1 MSVAARSIV
10 RPPNAHIRTVVLT
23 GAIFLVM
30 AVFPA
35 LAAAESCTY
44 NAGTKAVSA
53 TIDPGGDATL
63 VVVGGALH
71 FGATPSA
78 CGAATTT
85 NTDSISITGGAGTL
99 ESLTL
104 DESGGGFGPGAA
116 TETNFPEIEMTV
128 ALGDAGDELLVIGT
142 SANDNM
148 AMGASGFSFNN
159 DGDVDVTFSPFPGH
173 VEVRGGGGVN
183 FLTGRGGWGAGLA
196 YAGNVTLIAGD
207 LGDELNGGNGHD
219 ELVGGA
225 GNDVMNGNA
234 GDDRLEGNGA
244 NDKLSGGE
252 GKDFMVGG
260 PGADTFTGGF
270 GNDLLVAHDGQADT
284 SINGGGDTDIA
295 YYDPGLDP
303 TPSATETA
311 IPAAPSES
319 CSYDAGTH
327 AVTARIAL
335 GSEATLKV
343 AANGE
348 LLFGFVPT
356 ACGAATTTNTD
367 SIQVLGAPGA
377 AESFTLDMSE
387 GFLGPGF
394 TSEFNLPEIEMAMSL
409 GDSTDEMTVIG
420 TAGNDTF
427 APGQNGMALNTD
439 GDVDVTW
446 TPNPGVF
453 PIEIQGRDGDDFI
466 NGRGQ
471 GGAGLAYLGPLL
483 ITGGL
488 GNDELVGS
496 HSSDE
501 IYGGEGNDIIF
512 SHQLNDLVDGGP
524 GDDAITSGEGND
536 HLIGGP
542 GADNLN
548 AGFGNDFLDAD
559 DNQTDTQI
567 HGGPDT
573 DTAYYDGAG
582 IDPAPIAVE
591 NAIADP
597 GQEPPPPPPP
607 PPAGA
612 CEYRAATQAVVASMP
627 TSGTATLAVVGGEI
641 RFGETPVACGVA
653 TTTNTDSVEIL
664 GVSGAAEH
672 LTLDQS
678 AGLLAPGA
686 TGESNTP
693 EIELSLKLGDAADE
707 LIVVGTAA
715 NDTFAAGLSGVS
727 LNSDG
732 DVDITFDVLPGEIDF
747 SGGGG
752 VNFLTGRGGF
762 GAGLAYAG
770 VLTLIGG
777 DLGDE
782 LNGGN
787 GNDVIVGGAGND
799 VINGNAGNDQISGG
813 GGNDSIAGGD
823 GNDTIVGGAGI
834 DTLNGGF
841 DNDVLEADDDEADAQ
856 IHGGPGTDTA
866 YIDAGVDPATIAVE
880 TVIPR

>member
-1 MSVAARSIV
+1 V
-10 RPPNAHIRTVVLT
+10 RPTRVHIRAIVLT
-23 GAIFLVM
+23 GAIYLVM
-30 AVFPA
+30 AVYPA

-44 NAGTKAVSA
+44 NPGTKAVTA
-53 TIDPGGDATL
+53 TIDPGDDATL

-71 FGATPSA
+71 LGAAPAPGA

-85 NTDSISITGGAGTL
+85 NTDSISITGSAGTV

-104 DESGGGFGPGAA
+104 DQSGGVFGPGAA
-116 TETNFPEIEMTV
+116 TETNFREIEMSV
-128 ALGDAGDELLVIGT
+128 ALGDAADELLVIGT
-142 SANDNM
+142 SGDDKM

-159 DGDVDVTFSPFPGH
+159 DGDVDVTFAPLPGH
-173 VEVRGGGGVN
+173 VEVRGDGGVN

-196 YAGNVTLIAGD
+196 FAGNVTLIGGD
-207 LGDELNGGNGHD
+207 LADELNGGNGHD
-219 ELVGGA
+219 QLTGGGA
-225 GNDVMNGNA
+225 ADVMNGNA
-234 GDDRLEGNGA
+234 GDDRLEGDGG

-252 GKDFMVGG
+252 GKDFLVGG
-260 PGADTFTGGF
+260 AGSDTFTGGF
-270 GNDLLVAHDGQADT
+270 GNDLLVAHDGEADT

-311 IPAAPSES
+311 IPASPSEG
-319 CSYDAGTH
+319 CSYDAGTK

-343 AANGE
+343 AASGE
-348 LLFGFVPT
+348 LVFGFVPT

-377 AESFTLDMSE
+377 IESFTLDMSE

-394 TSEFNLPEIEMAMSL
+394 AEEFNLPEIELALDL
-409 GDSTDEMTVIG
+409 GDSMDEVAVYG

-453 PIEIQGRDGDDFI
+453 PLEIQGRDGDDFV

-471 GGAGLAYLGPLL
+471 GGAGLAYLGRLT

-496 HSSDE
+496 FESDV
-501 IYGGEGNDIIF
+501 IQGGDGNDVVF
-512 SHQLNDLVDGGP
+512 SHQLNDLVEGGA
-524 GDDAITSGEGND
+524 GDDSITSGEGND
-536 HLIGGP
+536 HLVGGP

-548 AGFGNDFLDAD
+548 AGFGTDFLDAD
-559 DNQTDTQI
+559 DGEADTQI

-573 DTAYYDGAG
+573 DSAHYDGGG

-597 GQEPPPPPPP
+597 GQGPPPPPPP

-612 CEYRAATQAVVASMP
+612 CEYRAADKAVVASMP
-627 TSGTATLAVVGGEI
+627 TSGTATLSAVSGEI
-641 RFGETPVACGVA
+641 RFGETPVACGSA
-653 TTTNTDSVEIL
+653 TTTNTDSVEVL
-664 GVSGAAEH
+664 GVTGTAED
-672 LTLDQS
+672 LTIDQS

-686 TGESNTP
+686 TGESNSP
-693 EIELSLKLGDAADE
+693 EIEVSVKLGDAADE
-707 LIVVGTAA
+707 LIVVGTAG
-715 NDTFAAGLSGVS
+715 NDTFAAGLNGVS

-732 DVDITFDVLPGEIDF
+732 DVDVTFNTLPGEIDF
-747 SGGGG
+747 LGGGG
-752 VNFLTGRGGF
+752 VSFLTGRGGF

-770 VLTLIGG
+770 ILTLIGG

-799 VINGNAGNDQISGG
+799 VVSGYAGHDQISGG
-813 GGNDSIAGGD
+813 DGSDTLTGSD
-823 GNDTIVGGAGI
+823 GNDTIVGGAGV
-834 DTLNGGF
+834 DTLTGGF
-841 DNDVLEADDDEADAQ
+841 DNDVIEADDDEADAQ
-856 IHGGPGTDTA
+856 IHGGPGSDTA
-866 YIDAGVDPATIAVE
+866 YVDAGLDPATIAVE

>member
-1 MSVAARSIV
+1 MRRVHAL
-10 RPPNAHIRTVVLT
+10 IRLIVLT
-23 GAIFLVM
+23 GAILLVM
-30 AVFPA
+30 AAFPA
-35 LAAAESCTY
+35 LAAAESCSY
-44 NAGTKAVSA
+44 NAGTKAVTA
-53 TIDPGGDATL
+53 VIDPGDDATL

-71 FGATPSA
+71 FGATPTA

-85 NTDSISITGGAGTL
+85 TTDSISITGGTGTI

-104 DESGGGFGPGAA
+104 DASGGVFGPGAA

-142 SANDNM
+142 SGNDSV
-148 AMGASGFSFNN
+148 AMGASGFSFNS
-159 DGDVDVTFSPFPGH
+159 DGDVDVTFSPLPGH
-173 VEVRGGGGVN
+173 VEVHGGSGVN

-196 YAGNVTLIAGD
+196 FAGNVTLVGGD
-207 LGDELNGGNGHD
+207 LGDELNGGNGSD
-219 ELVGGA
+219 QLTGGGGA
-225 GNDVMNGNA
+225 DVLNGNA
-234 GDDRLEGNGA
+234 GDDRLEGDGA

-252 GKDFMVGG
+252 GKDFLVGG
-260 PGADTFTGGF
+260 AGADTFTGGF
-270 GNDLLVAHDGQADT
+270 GNDLLVAHDGEADT

-303 TPSATETA
+303 TPSAVETA
-311 IPAAPSES
+311 IPAAPTES
-319 CSYDAGTH
+319 CSYDAGTR
-327 AVTARIAL
+327 AVTARVAL
-335 GSEATLKV
+335 GSEATLEV

-348 LLFGFVPT
+348 LRFGFTPT
-356 ACGAATTTNTD
+356 ACGAATTSNTD

-377 AESFTLDMSE
+377 IERLTLDMSE

-394 TSEFNLPEIEMAMSL
+394 TEEFNLPEIELALSL
-409 GDSTDEMTVIG
+409 GDSMDEMAVYG
-420 TAGNDTF
+420 TPGNDTF

-453 PIEIQGRDGDDFI
+453 PLELHGQDGDDFI

-483 ITGGL
+483 LTGGQ

-496 HSSDE
+496 FESDE
-501 IYGGEGNDIIF
+501 IHGGGGDDIVF
-512 SHQLNDLVDGGP
+512 SHQLNDFVDGGP
-524 GDDAITSGEGND
+524 GNDSITSGEGND
-536 HLIGGP
+536 QVVGGP

-559 DNQTDTQI
+559 DGEADTQI
-567 HGGPDT
+567 HGGPDA
-573 DTAYYDGAG
+573 DTAWYDGGG

-612 CEYRAATQAVVASMP
+612 CEYRAADQAVVASMP

-641 RFGETPVACGVA
+641 RFGETPVACGSA

-664 GVSGAAEH
+664 GVTGAAEH

-686 TGESNTP
+686 TGESNSP
-693 EIELSLKLGDAADE
+693 EIEVAASLGDATDE
-707 LIVVGTAA
+707 LIVIGTAG
-715 NDTFAAGLSGVS
+715 NDTFAAGLNGVS

-732 DVDITFDVLPGEIDF
+732 DVDVTFTTLPGQIDF
-747 SGGGG
+747 EGRGG

-770 VLTLIGG
+770 ILTLIGG

-799 VINGNAGNDQISGG
+799 VVSGYAGHDQISGG
-813 GGNDSIAGGD
+813 GGNDTLTGSD
-823 GNDTIVGGAGI
+823 GNDTIVGGAGV
-834 DTLNGGF
+834 DTLTGGF
-841 DNDVLEADDDEADAQ
+841 DNDVIEADDDQADAQ
-856 IHGGPGTDTA
+856 IHGGPGSDTA
-866 YIDAGVDPATIAVE
+866 YVDAGVDPATIAVE

>member
-1 MSVAARSIV
+1 MSGAALHLV
-10 RPPNAHIRTVVLT
+10 RNPYAHIRLIVLAGT
-23 GAIFLVM
+23 ILLAL
-30 AVFPA
+30 AAFPA
-35 LAAAESCTY
+35 TAAAESCAY
-44 NAGTKAVSA
+44 DAGAKTVTA
-53 TIDPGGDATL
+53 TIDAGEEATL
-63 VVVGGALH
+63 VVVGGELH
-71 FGATPSA
+71 FGATPMA
-78 CGAATTT
+78 CGAATTA
-85 NTDSISITGGAGTL
+85 NTDSISISGVAGTV

-104 DESGGGFGPGAA
+104 DQSGGFFGPGAA
-116 TETNFPEIEMTV
+116 SENNFPEIEMAI
-128 ALGDAGDELLVIGT
+128 ALGDPGDELLVIGT
-142 SANDNM
+142 AGDDSM
-148 AMGASGFSFNN
+148 AMGANGFSFNN
-159 DGDVDVTFSPFPGH
+159 DGDVDVTFAPLPGH
-173 VEVRGGGGVN
+173 VEVRGEGGVN

-196 YAGNVTLIAGD
+196 YAGNVTLVGGD
-207 LGDELNGGNGHD
+207 LGDELNGGNGND
-219 ELVGGA
+219 ELTGGA
-225 GNDVMNGNA
+225 GADILNGNA
-234 GDDRLEGNGA
+234 GDDRLEGNGG

-252 GKDFMVGG
+252 GKDFLVGG
-260 PGADTFTGGF
+260 AGADTFTGGF
-270 GNDLLVAHDGQADT
+270 GNDLLVAHDGEADA

-303 TPSATETA
+303 TPSAVESA
-311 IPAAPSES
+311 IPAAPTES
-319 CSYDAGTH
+319 CSYDAGTR

-343 AANGE
+343 AANGN
-348 LLFGFVPT
+348 LLFGFTPG

-367 SIQVLGAPGA
+367 SIQVLGAPGVI
-377 AESFTLDMSE
+377 ERFVLDMTD

-394 TSEFNLPEIEMAMSL
+394 TEEFNLPEIELALNL
-409 GDSTDEMTVIG
+409 GDSMDELAVYG

-446 TPNPGVF
+446 APNPGVF
-453 PIEIQGRDGDDFI
+453 PIEIHGQDGDDFI

-471 GGAGLAYLGPLL
+471 GGAGLAYLGPLV
-483 ITGGL
+483 ITGGQ

-501 IYGGEGNDIIF
+501 IYGGDGDDVIF
-512 SHQLNDLVDGGP
+512 AHQLDDYVDGGA
-524 GDDAITSGEGND
+524 GNDSITSGEGND
-536 HLIGGP
+536 HIVGGP

-559 DNQTDTQI
+559 DGEADTQI

-573 DTAYYDGAG
+573 DTAHYDGGG
-582 IDPAPIAVE
+582 IDPATIAVE

-612 CEYRAATQAVVASMP
+612 CEYRAATQTVVASMP
-627 TSGTATLAVVGGEI
+627 AGGTATLAVVGGEI

-653 TTTNTDSVEIL
+653 TTSNTDSVEIL
-664 GVSGAAEH
+664 GVTGTAEH

-686 TGESNTP
+686 TGESNSP
-693 EIELSLKLGDAADE
+693 EIEVVASLGDAADE
-707 LIVVGTAA
+707 LVVIGTSG

-732 DVDITFDVLPGEIDF
+732 DVDVTFDTLPGQIEF
-747 SGGGG
+747 QGHGG

-770 VLTLIGG
+770 ILTLVGG

-799 VINGNAGNDQISGG
+799 VVSGYAGNDQISGG
-813 GGNDSIAGGD
+813 GGNDTLTGSD

-834 DTLNGGF
+834 DTLTGGF
-841 DNDVLEADDDEADAQ
+841 GDDVLEADDDEADTQ

-866 YIDAGVDPATIAVE
+866 YVDAGVDPATIAVE

>member
-1 MSVAARSIV
+1 
-10 RPPNAHIRTVVLT
+10 
-23 GAIFLVM
+23 
-30 AVFPA
+30 
-35 LAAAESCTY
+35 
-44 NAGTKAVSA
+44 
-53 TIDPGGDATL
+53 
-63 VVVGGALH
+63 
-71 FGATPSA
+71 
-78 CGAATTT
+78 
-85 NTDSISITGGAGTL
+85 
-99 ESLTL
+99 
-104 DESGGGFGPGAA
+104 
-116 TETNFPEIEMTV
+116 
-128 ALGDAGDELLVIGT
+128 
-142 SANDNM
+142 
-148 AMGASGFSFNN
+148 
-159 DGDVDVTFSPFPGH
+159 
-173 VEVRGGGGVN
+173 
-183 FLTGRGGWGAGLA
+183 
-196 YAGNVTLIAGD
+196 
-207 LGDELNGGNGHD
+207 
-219 ELVGGA
+219 
-225 GNDVMNGNA
+225 
-234 GDDRLEGNGA
+234 
-244 NDKLSGGE
+244 
-252 GKDFMVGG
+252 MVGG

-303 TPSATETA
+303 TPSAIETA
-311 IPAAPSES
+311 IPAAPTES

-377 AESFTLDMSE
+377 IESFTLDMSD

-427 APGQNGMALNTD
+427 APGQNGMALNSD

-453 PIEIQGRDGDDFI
+453 PLEIQGRDGDDFI

-471 GGAGLAYLGPLL
+471 GGAGLAYLGPLV

-501 IYGGEGNDIIF
+501 IYGGEGNDIVF
-512 SHQLNDLVDGGP
+512 SHQLNDFVDGGP

-536 HLIGGP
+536 
-542 GADNLN
+542 
-548 AGFGNDFLDAD
+548 
-559 DNQTDTQI
+559 QI
-567 HGGPDT
+567 VG
-573 DTAYYDGAG
+573 GAG
-582 IDPAPIAVE
+582 RGQHERRLRQRLPRRRRRRGRH
-591 NAIADP
+591 ADP
-597 GQEPPPPPPP
+597 RRP
-607 PPAGA
+607 
-612 CEYRAATQAVVASMP
+612 RH
-627 TSGTATLAVVGGEI
+627 
-641 RFGETPVACGVA
+641 R
-653 TTTNTDSVEIL
+653 
-664 GVSGAAEH
+664 H
-672 LTLDQS
+672 
-678 AGLLAPGA
+678 GLLRRRRHRPRHDRRRERDRRPGTGASAPTASSTRRGVRVPRGHPDRRRQHA
-686 TGESNTP
+686 HGRHRDPGRRRRRDPLRRDAGGMRRRHDDEHRRGRGPRRDGRGRAPHPRPVCGPARAGSHRRVQ
-693 EIELSLKLGDAADE
+693 LAGDRGGRSLGDAADE
-707 LIVVGTAA
+707 LIVIGTAG

-732 DVDITFDVLPGEIDF
+732 DVDVTFNTLPGEIDF
-747 SGGGG
+747 LGGGG

-799 VINGNAGNDQISGG
+799 VINGNAGNDQISGAA
-813 GGNDSIAGGD
+813 GNDSLAGGD
-823 GNDTIVGGAGI
+823 GNDTIVGGAGV

>member
-1 MSVAARSIV
+1 MPVAARNTV
-10 RPPNAHIRTVVLT
+10 RPPNAHIRMVVLT

-35 LAAAESCTY
+35 LAAAESCSY
-44 NAGTKAVSA
+44 NATTKAVTA
-53 TIDPGGDATL
+53 TIDPGDDATL

-71 FGATPSA
+71 FGATPAA

-85 NTDSISITGGAGTL
+85 NTDSISIAGSAGTV

-142 SANDNM
+142 SGNDNM

-159 DGDVDVTFSPFPGH
+159 DGDVDVTFSPLPGH
-173 VEVRGGGGVN
+173 VEVRGGSGVN

-219 ELVGGA
+219 VLRGGA
-225 GNDVMNGNA
+225 GNDIISGNA
-234 GDDRLEGNGA
+234 GDDDLEGGGG
-244 NDKLSGGE
+244 NDKLTGSDGI
-252 GKDFMVGG
+252 DFIVGG
-260 PGADTFTGGF
+260 SGADQLNGGF
-270 GNDLLVAHDGQADT
+270 GNDLLLAFDGQADT
-284 SINGGGDTDIA
+284 QINGGPDTDTS

-303 TPSATETA
+303 NPSASERS
-311 IPAAPSES
+311 IGAAPVEA
-319 CSYDAGTH
+319 CSYNATTK
-327 AVTARIAL
+327 AVTAL
-335 GSEATLKV
+335 LEPGGHATLKV
-343 AANGE
+343 AADGD
-348 LLFGFVPT
+348 LQFGAVPVDC
-356 ACGAATTTNTD
+356 AGATTTNTD
-367 SIQVLGAPGA
+367 SISVTGA
-377 AESFTLDMSE
+377 AGATEEFTLDMSD

-394 TSEFNLPEIEMAMSL
+394 TSEFNLPEIELSTSL
-409 GDSTDEMTVIG
+409 ADASDTIIVFGTEGD
-420 TAGNDTF
+420 DTL
-427 APGQNGMALNTD
+427 APGQNGMALNSD
-439 GDVDVTW
+439 GDVDVLFS
-446 TPNPGVF
+446 PGAF
-453 PIEIQGRDGDDFI
+453 PLEIHGLGGKNFI

-471 GGAGLAYLGPLL
+471 GGAGLAFQGPLT
-483 ITGGL
+483 IFGGDQ
-488 GNDELVGS
+488 GDELIGS
-496 HSSDE
+496 AKDDF
-501 IYGGEGNDIIF
+501 IYGGAGDDIIF
-512 SHQLNDLVDGGP
+512 SHDGNDLVEGRGGN
-524 GDDAITSGEGND
+524 DAITTGNGND

-542 GADNLN
+542 GADNMN
-548 AGFGNDFLDAD
+548 AGFGDDFLDAD
-559 DNQTDTQI
+559 DGEADTQI

-573 DTAYYDGAG
+573 DTAFYDGAG
-582 IDPAPIAVE
+582 IDPATIAVE

-612 CEYRAATQAVVASMP
+612 CEYRAATQTVVASMP
-627 TSGTATLAVVGGEI
+627 TGGTATLAVVGGEI
-641 RFGETPVACGVA
+641 RFGATPVACGVA
-653 TTTNTDSVEIL
+653 TTTNTDAVEVL
-664 GVSGAAEH
+664 GVTGAAEH

-686 TGESNTP
+686 TGESNSP

-732 DVDITFDVLPGEIDF
+732 DVDVTFDVLPGEIDF
-747 SGGGG
+747 SGAGG
-752 VNFLTGRGGF
+752 VNFLSGRGGF

-787 GNDVIVGGAGND
+787 GNDVLVGGAGND
-799 VINGNAGNDQISGG
+799 VINGNAGADQISGAA
-813 GGNDSIAGGD
+813 GNDSLAGGD
-823 GNDTIVGGAGI
+823 GNDTIVGGAGV

>member
-1 MSVAARSIV
+1 V
-10 RPPNAHIRTVVLT
+10 RQPHAHIRLIVLAGT
-23 GAIFLVM
+23 ILSAL
-30 AVFPA
+30 AAFPA
-35 LAAAESCTY
+35 VAAAESCTY
-44 NAGTKAVSA
+44 NADTKAVTAS
-53 TIDPGGDATL
+53 IDPDGDAAL

-71 FGATPSA
+71 FGASPAA
-78 CGAATTT
+78 CGIATTT
-85 NTDSISITGGAGTL
+85 NTDSISITGGTGTI

-104 DESGGGFGPGAA
+104 DESGGAFGPGAA

-142 SANDNM
+142 SGNDSM
-148 AMGASGFSFNN
+148 AMGASGFSFNG
-159 DGDVDVTFSPFPGH
+159 DGDVDVTFSPLPAH
-173 VEVRGGGGVN
+173 VEVRGEGGVN

-196 YAGNVTLIAGD
+196 YAGDVTLLGGD

-219 ELVGGA
+219 QLTGGA
-225 GNDVMNGNA
+225 GADVLNGSA

-260 PGADTFTGGF
+260 AGSDTFTGGF
-270 GNDLLVAHDGQADT
+270 GNDLLVAYDGEADA

-303 TPSATETA
+303 TPGAVESA
-311 IPAAPSES
+311 IPAAPTES

-327 AVTARIAL
+327 VVTARIAL
-335 GSEATLKV
+335 GSEATLRV
-343 AANGE
+343 AANGQ
-348 LLFGFVPT
+348 LLFGFTPT
-356 ACGAATTTNTD
+356 ACGGATTTNTD
-367 SIQVLGAPGA
+367 SIEVLGAPGVI
-377 AESFTLDMSE
+377 ERFVLDMSE

-394 TSEFNLPEIEMAMSL
+394 TAEFNLPEIELATSL
-409 GDSTDEMTVIG
+409 GDSMDEMAVYG
-420 TAGNDTF
+420 TPGNDTF

-453 PIEIQGRDGDDFI
+453 PLEIQGRDGDDFI

-471 GGAGLAYLGPLL
+471 GGAGLAYLGPLV
-483 ITGGL
+483 ITGGQ

-501 IYGGEGNDIIF
+501 IHGGDGNDIIF
-512 SHQLNDLVDGGP
+512 SHQLNDFVDGGS
-524 GDDAITSGEGND
+524 GDDSITSGEGND
-536 HLIGGP
+536 QIVGGP

-548 AGFGNDFLDAD
+548 AGFGTDFLDAD
-559 DNQTDTQI
+559 DGEADTQI

-573 DTAYYDGAG
+573 DTAHYDGAG
-582 IDPAPIAVE
+582 IDPATIAVE

-612 CEYRAATQAVVASMP
+612 CEYRSATQSVVASMP

-641 RFGETPVACGVA
+641 RFGETPVACGSA
-653 TTTNTDSVEIL
+653 TTTNTDSVEVL
-664 GVSGAAEH
+664 GVTGAAEQ

-678 AGLLAPGA
+678 TGLLAPGA
-686 TGESNTP
+686 TSESNSP
-693 EIELSLKLGDAADE
+693 EIEVVASLGDAADE
-707 LIVVGTAA
+707 LIVIGTGG

-727 LNSDG
+727 LNLDG
-732 DVDITFDVLPGEIDF
+732 DVDMTFNTLPGQIDF
-747 SGGGG
+747 IGGGG

-770 VLTLIGG
+770 ILTLVGG

-799 VINGNAGNDQISGG
+799 VVSGYAGHDNISGG
-813 GGNDSIAGGD
+813 GGDDSLTGSD
-823 GNDTIVGGAGI
+823 GNDTIVGGAGV
-834 DTLNGGF
+834 DTLTGGF
-841 DNDVLEADDDEADAQ
+841 DNDVLEADDDEPDAQ

-866 YIDAGVDPATIAVE
+866 YVDAGVDPATIAVE